1 MSMKKY
7 VWSVGCVVLLLAA
20 CTAKVSV
27 ETNDDEAK
35 APNTA
40 QAVEAKPTTYAEIT
54 DATTGATGLGV
65 KAVELAPA
73 EAINKTMEFL
83 KGSMPFFVAT
93 VEQGLPRVRPTG
105 VVTFFQD
112 KIWFHVG
119 QSKGVY
125 QQILQ
130 DPHVEIVSVGK
141 DREWI
146 RISGEATCVDDE
158 AVSNQA
164 LDARPHLKTM
174 YNEQTG
180 QKLGNF
186 YFEHALVE
194 LSKADGSV
202 ELYKW

>member
-1 MSMKKY
+1 MKKY
-7 VWSVGCVVLLLAA
+7 LWSAGCVALLLAA

-27 ETNDDEAK
+27 ETSDDEGK

-40 QAVEAKPTTYAEIT
+40 QVVEAKPTTYAEIT

-73 EAINKTMEFL
+73 EAMNKTMEFL

-158 AVSNQA
+158 AGSNQA
-164 LDARPHLKTM
+164 LGSRPHLKTM

-194 LSKADGSV
+194 LSKADGTV

>member
-1 MSMKKY
+1 MKKY
-7 VWSVGCVVLLLAA
+7 LWSAGCVALLLAA

-27 ETNDDEAK
+27 ETSDDEGK

-40 QAVEAKPTTYAEIT
+40 QVVEAKPTTYAEIT

-73 EAINKTMEFL
+73 EAMNKTMEFL
-83 KGSMPFFVAT
+83 KGSMTFFVAT

-164 LDARPHLKTM
+164 LDSRPHLKTM

>member
-1 MSMKKY
+1 MKKY
-7 VWSVGCVVLLLAA
+7 LWSVGYVALLLAA

-27 ETNDDEAK
+27 ETSDDEVK

-40 QAVEAKPTTYAEIT
+40 QVVEAKPTTYAEIT

-73 EAINKTMEFL
+73 EAMNKTMEFL

-158 AVSNQA
+158 SVSKQA
-164 LDARPHLKTM
+164 LDSRPHLKTM

>member
-1 MSMKKY
+1 MKKY
-7 VWSVGCVVLLLAA
+7 VWSVGCVVLLLVA

-146 RISGEATCVDDE
+146 RISGEATCVEDE

-164 LDARPHLKTM
+164 LDARPHLKNM

>member
-1 MSMKKY
+1 MKKY
-7 VWSVGCVVLLLAA
+7 VWSVGCVALLLAA

-40 QAVEAKPTTYAEIT
+40 QAVEAKPTTYAGIT

-65 KAVELAPA
+65 KAVELVPA

-93 VEQGLPRVRPTG
+93 SDKGLPRVRPTG

>member
-1 MSMKKY
+1 MKKY
-7 VWSVGCVVLLLAA
+7 LWSAGCVALLLAA

-27 ETNDDEAK
+27 ETSDDEGK

-40 QAVEAKPTTYAEIT
+40 QVVEAKPTTYAEIT

-73 EAINKTMEFL
+73 EAMNKTMEFL

-146 RISGEATCVDDE
+146 RICGEATCVDDE

-164 LDARPHLKTM
+164 LDSRPHLKTM

-194 LSKADGSV
+194 LSKADGTV

>member
-1 MSMKKY
+1 MKKY
-7 VWSVGCVVLLLAA
+7 LWSAGCVALLLAA
-20 CTAKVSV
+20 CTAKVNV
-27 ETNDDEAK
+27 ETSDDEVK

-40 QAVEAKPTTYAEIT
+40 QAVE
-54 DATTGATGLGV
+54 
-65 KAVELAPA
+65 LAPA
-73 EAINKTMEFL
+73 EAMNKTMEFL

-93 VEQGLPRVRPTG
+93 VERGLPRVRPTG

-164 LDARPHLKTM
+164 LDSRPHLKTM

>member
-65 KAVELAPA
+65 KAVELVPA

-83 KGSMPFFVAT
+83 KGSMHFFVAT
-93 VEQGLPRVRPTG
+93 SDKGLPRVRPTG

>member
-1 MSMKKY
+1 M
-7 VWSVGCVVLLLAA
+7 AA
-20 CTAKVSV
+20 CTAKVNV
-27 ETNDDEAK
+27 ETSDDEVK

-40 QAVEAKPTTYAEIT
+40 QAVEAKPTTYVEIT

-73 EAINKTMEFL
+73 EAMNKTMEFL

-164 LDARPHLKTM
+164 LDARPHLKSM
-174 YNEQTG
+174 YNEKTG

-194 LSKADGSV
+194 LSKADGTV

>member
-1 MSMKKY
+1 MKKY
-7 VWSVGCVVLLLAA
+7 LWSAGCVALLLAA

-27 ETNDDEAK
+27 ETSDDEGK

-40 QAVEAKPTTYAEIT
+40 QVVEAKPTTYAEIT

-73 EAINKTMEFL
+73 EAMNKTMEFL

-146 RISGEATCVDDE
+146 RISGESTCVDDE

-164 LDARPHLKTM
+164 LDSRPHLKTM

-180 QKLGNF
+180 QKLGNL

-194 LSKADGSV
+194 LSKADGTV

>member
-1 MSMKKY
+1 MKKY
-7 VWSVGCVVLLLAA
+7 LWSAGCAALLLAA
-20 CTAKVSV
+20 CTVKVDV
-27 ETNDDEAK
+27 ENSEDK
-35 APNTA
+35 ATTSIPAET
-40 QAVEAKPTTYAEIT
+40 VVMKSTTYAEMT

-73 EAINKTMEFL
+73 EAMNKTMEFL

-130 DPHVEIVSVGK
+130 DSHVEIVSVGK

-164 LDARPHLKTM
+164 LDSRPHLKTM

>member
-1 MSMKKY
+1 MKKY
-7 VWSVGCVVLLLAA
+7 LWSAGCVALLLAA

-27 ETNDDEAK
+27 ETSDDEGK

-40 QAVEAKPTTYAEIT
+40 QVVEAKPTTYAEIT

-73 EAINKTMEFL
+73 EAMNKTMEFL

-158 AVSNQA
+158 VVSKQA
-164 LDARPHLKTM
+164 LDSRPHLKTM

-194 LSKADGSV
+194 LSKADGTV

>member
-1 MSMKKY
+1 MKKY
-7 VWSVGCVVLLLAA
+7 LWSAGCVALLLAA

-27 ETNDDEAK
+27 ETNDDEGK

-40 QAVEAKPTTYAEIT
+40 QVVGAKPTTYAEIT
-54 DATTGATGLGV
+54 DAITGATGLGV

-73 EAINKTMEFL
+73 EAMNKTMEFL

-158 AVSNQA
+158 AVSKQA
-164 LDARPHLKTM
+164 LDSRPHLKTM

-194 LSKADGSV
+194 LSKADGTV

>member
-65 KAVELAPA
+65 KAVELDPA

-93 VEQGLPRVRPTG
+93 SDKGLPRVRPTG

-146 RISGEATCVDDE
+146 RISGEATCVEDE

-164 LDARPHLKTM
+164 LDSRPHLKSM
-174 YNEQTG
+174 YNEKTG

>member
-1 MSMKKY
+1 MKKY
-7 VWSVGCVVLLLAA
+7 VWSVGCVALLLAA

-54 DATTGATGLGV
+54 DATTGATGLSV

-146 RISGEATCVDDE
+146 RISGEATCVEDE

-164 LDARPHLKTM
+164 LDARPHLKNM

>member
-1 MSMKKY
+1 MKKY
-7 VWSVGCVVLLLAA
+7 LWSAGCAALLLAA

-27 ETNDDEAK
+27 ETSDDEATAS
-35 APNTA
+35 APA
-40 QAVEAKPTTYAEIT
+40 QTVATKSTTYAEIT

-73 EAINKTMEFL
+73 EAISKTMEFL

-164 LDARPHLKTM
+164 LDARPHLKSM
-174 YNEQTG
+174 YNEKTG

-194 LSKADGSV
+194 LSKADGTV
-202 ELYKW
+202 EMYKW